1 VASTA
6 SLRNTSLG
14 RYWPTGSGIHALDP
28 RSKLLVVLFLT
39 VAIVV
44 AGRWWLTVGLL
55 AALLLLFPLSR
66 LPRAALSGALRPVLP
81 VLMLLALFQLLF
93 GLEPAGSPGAGVVL
107 WTAGRFSLTLGRIVG
122 VLVSLARLLS
132 LVLLVSLLTATTSP
146 SALVSGLEM
155 LLRPL
160 NHLRLPGHELAL
172 TGAIALRFLPILGEE
187 LESVQR
193 AQLAR
198 DITGGPES
206 RWQIARNARR
216 TAALIVPLF
225 ADAFRRVDQLST
237 AMLARCYQGGYGRTY
252 YRHLRLSAG
261 DYIAFGFG
269 FVTLIVA
276 LAI

>member
-1 VASTA
+1 MASTA
-6 SLRNTSLG
+6 SLRNVSLG
-14 RYWPTGSGIHALDP
+14 RYWPTASGVHALDP

-44 AGRWWLTVGLL
+44 AGRWWLTVALL
-55 AALLLLFPLSR
+55 VALLLLFPLSR

-81 VLMLLALFQLLF
+81 VLVLLALFQLLF
-93 GLEPAGSPGAGVVL
+93 GLEPAGVPGAGVVL
-107 WTAGRFSLTLGRIVG
+107 WTAGSFSLTLGRIVG

-132 LVLLVSLLTATTSP
+132 LVLLVSLLTATTSS

-155 LLRPL
+155 LLRPVTRL
-160 NHLRLPGHELAL
+160 GLPGHELAL

-206 RWQIARNARR
+206 RWQIGRNAQR
-216 TAALIVPLF
+216 TAALVVPLF
-225 ADAFRRVDQLST
+225 ADAFRRVDELST
-237 AMLARCYQGGYGRTY
+237 AMLARCYQGGRGRTY

-261 DYIAFGFG
+261 DYLALGFG
-269 FVTLIVA
+269 FVTLTVA
-276 LAI
+276 FVF

>member
-1 VASTA
+1 MASTA

-39 VAIVV
+39 VGIVV
-44 AGRWWLTVGLL
+44 AGRWWLTVALL
-55 AALLLLFPLSR
+55 ATLLLLFPLSR

-81 VLMLLALFQLLF
+81 VLVVLALFQLLF
-93 GLEPAGSPGAGVVL
+93 GLEPAGMPGAGVVL
-107 WTAGRFSLTLGRIVG
+107 WIAGRFTLTLGRIVG

-146 SALVSGLEM
+146 VCLSPGWRCFAGSN
-155 LLRPL
+155 R
-160 NHLRLPGHELAL
+160 LRLPGHELAL

-193 AQLAR
+193 AQLAH

-216 TAALIVPLF
+216 TAALIVRSLPMLF
-225 ADAFRRVDQLST
+225 DASISFPRPCSPAVSGWARAHLLPAFGCRRETYALGWLHHTDRRV
-237 AMLARCYQGGYGRTY
+237 
-252 YRHLRLSAG
+252 
-261 DYIAFGFG
+261 AF
-269 FVTLIVA
+269 
-276 LAI
+276 